1 MYWHGWTLDRIVV
14 LFVSAAFIFIGTQ
27 VTLSHYRQ
35 NFHHKAMVVPVVASP
50 LFVVGGLAFVFL
62 NQMWLFYL
70 FQILM
75 WIGVAAGL
83 VGFYFHFHGVG
94 VRVGGYAARNFLI
107 GPPVVMPIVFS
118 AMSGLGLLALYWR

>member
-1 MYWHGWTLDRIVV
+1 MYWHGWTFDRIVV
-14 LFVSAAFIFIGTQ
+14 LFVSAAFIFVGLQ

-35 NFHHKAMVVPVVASP
+35 NFHHKAMLAPVISSP
-50 LFVVGGLAFVFL
+50 LFVLGGLAFVFL

-75 WIGVAAGL
+75 WIGVAVGL

-94 VRVGGYAARNFLI
+94 IRVGGYAARNFLI
-107 GPPVVMPIVFS
+107 GPPVVMPVVFS
-118 AMSGLGLLALYWR
+118 AMSALGLLALYWR